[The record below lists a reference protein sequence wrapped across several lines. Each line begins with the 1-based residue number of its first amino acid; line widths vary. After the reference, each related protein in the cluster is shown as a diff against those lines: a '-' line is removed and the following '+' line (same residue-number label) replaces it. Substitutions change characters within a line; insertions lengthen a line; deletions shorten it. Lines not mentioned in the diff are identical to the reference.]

1 VQLTF
6 RTMTR
11 DFDEPNCNGD
21 YLAAKFRN
29 AIMPARGKLH
39 DQRSRL
45 IKINRVS
52 RRALSG
58 TTSCSALQL
67 HNSTARAFSWGII
80 HYGSPAVQATL
91 QYFCRLCTV
100 HRCSAVIRPD
110 GQCTVA
116 LSNHHA

>member
-1 VQLTF
+1 VPAACQLLCICFVTLQLTF

-39 DQRSRL
+39 DQHSRL

-52 RRALSG
+52 GSKAFVASG
-58 TTSCSALQL
+58 SQGICITFALQ
-67 HNSTARAFSWGII
+67 
-80 HYGSPAVQATL
+80 
-91 QYFCRLCTV
+91 
-100 HRCSAVIRPD
+100 CSAVGVVD
-110 GQCTVA
+110 VLQVGYLQ
-116 LSNHHA
+116 HAVLAASFVFYQ

>member
-1 VQLTF
+1 MESTDSACHACCLQTALHLLYHMQLTF

-52 RRALSG
+52 GSR
-58 TTSCSALQL
+58 QL
-67 HNSTARAFSWGII
+67 HCLHA
-80 HYGSPAVQATL
+80 
-91 QYFCRLCTV
+91 
-100 HRCSAVIRPD
+100 RCSAACV
-110 GQCTVA
+110 
-116 LSNHHA
+116 

>member
-1 VQLTF
+1 MCFATLQLTF

-52 RRALSG
+52 GSKAFVASG
-58 TTSCSALQL
+58 LQGVCITL
-67 HNSTARAFSWGII
+67 EII
-80 HYGSPAVQATL
+80 CIVVQ
-91 QYFCRLCTV
+91 CCGV
-100 HRCSAVIRPD
+100 C
-110 GQCTVA
+110 
-116 LSNHHA
+116 